1 MSEKNYILSKDVAER
16 KLKRMT
22 LEILEQN
29 SNENNIVLVGIRE
42 NGLIIASIIA
52 NLLKE
57 LSTKKIELIGL
68 TIDKTNPIDV
78 QLDQYEE
85 FSNKV
90 VIVVD
95 DVINSGKT
103 MLYALKPL
111 LSFSTKKI
119 QILVMVARSYKQF
132 PIHPDYVGI
141 SLSTTLQEHIFVEVE
156 NQSIL
161 GAYLV

>member
-111 LSFSTKKI
+111 LSFSPKKI

-156 NQSIL
+156 NQSIF

>member
-156 NQSIL
+156 NQFIL

>member
-16 KLKRMT
+16 KLKRMA

-68 TIDKTNPIDV
+68 TIDKNNPIDA
-78 QLDQYEE
+78 QIDQYEE
-85 FSNKV
+85 FLNKV

-111 LSFSTKKI
+111 LNFSPKKI
-119 QILVMVARSYKQF
+119 QILVMVARSYNKF

-156 NQSIL
+156 NQTIF

>member
-16 KLKRMT
+16 KLKRMA

-29 SNENNIVLVGIRE
+29 SNENNIILVGVRD
-42 NGLIIASIIA
+42 NGFIIASIIA
-52 NLLKE
+52 NLLNE

-68 TIDKTNPIDV
+68 TIEKKNPIDV
-78 QLDQYEE
+78 LLDNYED

-111 LSFSTKKI
+111 LNFSPKKI

-156 NQSIL
+156 NQSII

>member
-111 LSFSTKKI
+111 LSFSPKKI

-156 NQSIL
+156 NQFIL

>member
-29 SNENNIVLVGIRE
+29 SNENNIVLVGVRE

-111 LSFSTKKI
+111 LSFSPKKI

>member
-1 MSEKNYILSKDVAER
+1 MSEKNYILRKDVAER

-29 SNENNIVLVGIRE
+29 SNENSIVLVGIRE

-52 NLLKE
+52 NLLQE

-68 TIDKTNPIDV
+68 TIDKNNPVDV

-111 LSFSTKKI
+111 LSFSPKKI

-156 NQSIL
+156 NKSIL

>member
-16 KLKRMT
+16 KLKRMA

-68 TIDKTNPIDV
+68 TIDKNNPIDA
-78 QLDQYEE
+78 QIDQYEE

-90 VIVVD
+90 VIVLD

-111 LSFSTKKI
+111 LNFSPKKI

>member
-111 LSFSTKKI
+111 LSFSPKKI

>member
-16 KLKRMT
+16 KLKRMA

-29 SNENNIVLVGIRE
+29 SNENNIVIVGVKE
-42 NGLIIASIIA
+42 NGFIIASIIA
-52 NLLKE
+52 NLLQE

-68 TIDKTNPIDV
+68 TIDKNNPIDV
-78 QLDQYEE
+78 HLNNYED
-85 FSNKV
+85 FTNKV

-111 LSFSTKKI
+111 LNFSPKKI

-156 NQSIL
+156 NQSII

>member
-22 LEILEQN
+22 LEILEHN

-111 LSFSTKKI
+111 LSFSPKKI

>member
-16 KLKRMT
+16 KLKRMA

-29 SNENNIVLVGIRE
+29 SNENNIVLVGVKD
-42 NGLIIASIIA
+42 NGFIIASIIA
-52 NLLKE
+52 NLLQE

-68 TIDKTNPIDV
+68 TIDKNNPIDV
-78 QLDQYEE
+78 HLNNYED
-85 FSNKV
+85 FTNKV
-90 VIVVD
+90 VVVVD

-111 LSFSTKKI
+111 LNFSPKKI
-119 QILVMVARSYKQF
+119 QIFVMVARSYKQF

-156 NQSIL
+156 NQSII

>member
-111 LSFSTKKI
+111 LSFSPKKI
-119 QILVMVARSYKQF
+119 Q
-132 PIHPDYVGI
+132 
-141 SLSTTLQEHIFVEVE
+141 
-156 NQSIL
+156 
-161 GAYLV
+161 

>member
-1 MSEKNYILSKDVAER
+1 MSEKNYILRKDVAER

-29 SNENNIVLVGIRE
+29 SNENSIVLVGIRE

-52 NLLKE
+52 NLLQE

-68 TIDKTNPIDV
+68 TIDKNNPIDV
-78 QLDQYEE
+78 QLDHYEE

-111 LSFSTKKI
+111 LSFSPKKI
-119 QILVMVARSYKQF
+119 QILVMVARIYKQF

-156 NQSIL
+156 NKSIL

>member
-16 KLKRMT
+16 KLKRMA

-29 SNENNIVLVGIRE
+29 SNENNIVLVGVKD
-42 NGLIIASIIA
+42 NGFIIASIIA
-52 NLLKE
+52 NLLQE

-68 TIDKTNPIDV
+68 TIDKNNPIDV
-78 QLDQYEE
+78 HLDNYED
-85 FSNKV
+85 FTNKV

-111 LSFSTKKI
+111 LNFSPKKI

-156 NQSIL
+156 NQSII